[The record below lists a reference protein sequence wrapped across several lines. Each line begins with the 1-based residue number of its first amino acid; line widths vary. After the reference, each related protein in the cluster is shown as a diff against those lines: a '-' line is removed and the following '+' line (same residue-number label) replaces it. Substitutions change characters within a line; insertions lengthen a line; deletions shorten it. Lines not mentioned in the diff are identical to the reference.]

1 MSFKVSHETL
11 FECLKMVLD
20 GSKDKKRKFVET
32 VELQIGLKNWS
43 EELWYCQAEKYP

>member
-20 GSKDKKRKFVET
+20 GSKDKKRKFVEK
-32 VELQIGLKNWS
+32 VELQIGLKNYDPQKDKRS
-43 EELWYCQAEKYP
+43 AVLSS